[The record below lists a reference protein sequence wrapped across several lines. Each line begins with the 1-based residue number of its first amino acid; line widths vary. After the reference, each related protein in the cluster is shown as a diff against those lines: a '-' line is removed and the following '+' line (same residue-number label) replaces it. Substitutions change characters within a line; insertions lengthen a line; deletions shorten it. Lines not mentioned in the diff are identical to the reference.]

1 MFHAIRRRWQVA
13 VKRLPK
19 VVRKDRSLIIRSP
32 TSTESQALNI
42 VLSKVLL
49 QRRLIGV
56 MTTAET
62 ERWIL

>member
-13 VKRLPK
+13 VKRLLK